1 MHLDFNYKDFDF
13 VKVDNRVTLDWN
25 KLWSNRGHTIGEGML
40 SPDSKYFYLN
50 IPKNSSSSIKT
61 ILTSLGW
68 TYASLNDS
76 PSAQIIVA
84 MRDPMDR
91 WISGMVEYLMMYHQ
105 DTIDNIVEP
114 NNYDFMPLLG
124 NKLGMSL
131 LFDRMTFDDHT
142 ERQALFLRD
151 INFNECHWI
160 MVDKNFNNTFSN
172 FLNSIGYANNFK
184 DAKKEN
190 SSDDVDYVKK
200 RKLKE
205 FITYV
210 IARDDFKKYNIEQWL
225 WCDYEIIKQAK
236 FYEPR

>member
-68 TYASLNDS
+68 TYASINDA
-76 PSAQIIVA
+76 PSAQIIIA

-105 DTIDNIVEP
+105 DIIDNIVEP

-151 INFNECHWI
+151 IDFNECHWI

-172 FLNSIGYANNFK
+172 FLNSIGYANDFK

-190 SSDDVDYVKK
+190 SSDDADFSKK

-210 IARDDFKKYNIEQWL
+210 IARDNFKKYNIEQWL

>member
-13 VKVDNRVTLDWN
+13 VKVDDKVTLDWN

-40 SPDSKYFYLN
+40 SPDRNYFYLN

-61 ILTSLGW
+61 ALTSLGW
-68 TYASLNDS
+68 TYAALNDA
-76 PSAQIIVA
+76 PNAHIIVV

-91 WISGMVEYLMMYHQ
+91 WISGMVEFLMMYHQ
-105 DTIDNIVEP
+105 GIIDNVVEP

-124 NKLGMSL
+124 DKLGMSL

-142 ERQALFLRD
+142 ERQAVFLQG
-151 INFNECHWI
+151 INFSNCTWF
-160 MVDKNFNNTFSN
+160 MADKNFNDTFSI
-172 FLNSIGYANNFK
+172 FLNSIGYANDFK

-190 SSDDVDYVKK
+190 SSDDIDYHKK

-210 IARDDFKKYNIEQWL
+210 VARDNFKKYNVEQWL